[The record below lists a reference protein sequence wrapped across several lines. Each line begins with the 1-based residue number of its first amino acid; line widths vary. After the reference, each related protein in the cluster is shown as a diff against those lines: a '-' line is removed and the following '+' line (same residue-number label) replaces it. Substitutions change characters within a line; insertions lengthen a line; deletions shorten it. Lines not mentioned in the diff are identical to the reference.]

1 MSTGEEDG
9 EPLSP
14 MARVFQLPGNDCCII
29 TVIGCKTKINAD
41 VIRSGLNQNVFK
53 HPRFSR
59 KLSRDGLSWIKTQ
72 VNIEDHIFV
81 ADKDQN
87 EIAEDG
93 ELFVEDYVS
102 RLTMIPL
109 DKARPLWDIHILN
122 VKTSDADAVCV
133 IRSHHSLGDGTSLMS
148 LLAACTQTTSHR
160 DKATIPALKR
170 RKRVYKDK
178 ISWFVRLI
186 QAIFSSVRLIW
197 NTFVDLVLLLA
208 IAVFLKDTKTPLK
221 GDVGVESSPKKF
233 CHRTVS
239 LDDFRVIKEAMSMTI
254 NDVLLGV
261 TQAALSRYLNNF
273 PGKIRL
279 TAGVF
284 VNLRPD
290 NGFQPLADMMAKNS
304 KCRWGNYFSSISFPI
319 SICLEADPL
328 VYLSKAKSAMDRKK
342 HSLLP
347 ALAFSSTE
355 FIFNTFGAKLGGTL
369 LKRLVSNTTTFISN
383 MIGPTDEISF
393 HGHPIVYIAPSVY
406 GHAHALTIHFLS
418 YAEKM
423 VISIAV
429 DPNVIPSPH
438 QLCDEIED
446 SLKAIKAALLERG
459 LL

>member
-1 MSTGEEDG
+1 
-9 EPLSP
+9 
-14 MARVFQLPGNDCCII
+14 MARVFQSPGNDCCVI
-29 TVIGCKTKINAD
+29 TMIGCKTKINAD
-41 VIRSGLNQNVFK
+41 VIRSGLKENISK
-53 HPRFSR
+53 HPRFSS
-59 KLSRDGLSWIKTQ
+59 KLSQDGLSWIKTQ

-102 RLTMIPL
+102 HLTMIPL
-109 DKARPLWDIHILN
+109 NKSRPLWDIHILN
-122 VKTSDADAVCV
+122 IKTSDADAVCV

-170 RKRVYKDK
+170 HKRVYKDK
-178 ISWFVRLI
+178 VSWFVRLI
-186 QAIFSSVRLIW
+186 LAIFSSVRLIW
-197 NTFVDLVLLLA
+197 NTFVDLVLFLA
-208 IAVFLKDTKTPLK
+208 IALFLKDTKTPLK

-239 LDDFRVIKEAMSMTI
+239 LDDLRVIKEATSMVGLRWI
-254 NDVLLGV
+254 GY
-261 TQAALSRYLNNF
+261 SGNF
-273 PGKIRL
+273 K
-279 TAGVF
+279 
-284 VNLRPD
+284 
-290 NGFQPLADMMAKNS
+290 PLADMMAKNS

-328 VYLSKAKSAMDRKK
+328 VYLSKAKSVMDRKK

-347 ALAFSSTE
+347 SLAFSSTE

-393 HGHPIVYIAPSVY
+393 HGHPILYIAPSVY

>member
-53 HPRFSR
+53 HPRFSS

-109 DKARPLWDIHILN
+109 DKSRPLWDIHILN

-178 ISWFVRLI
+178 VSWFVRLI
-186 QAIFSSVRLIW
+186 LAIFSSVRLIW

-221 GDVGVESSPKKF
+221 GDVGVESSPKKL

-239 LDDFRVIKEAMSMTI
+239 LDDLRVIKEAMSMTI

-273 PGKIRL
+273 P
-279 TAGVF
+279 
-284 VNLRPD
+284 
-290 NGFQPLADMMAKNS
+290 
-304 KCRWGNYFSSISFPI
+304 
-319 SICLEADPL
+319 EADPL
-328 VYLSKAKSAMDRKK
+328 VYLSKAKSAMDRRK